1 MLDFKLTQHQQE
13 AQPGV
18 DTEQEDQ
25 VYDLLIFGGGPA
37 GLTAAIYAGRAALK
51 TLVLVG
57 SLPGGQVANTE
68 RVENFPGFPDGIAGP
83 ELAQRVHEQA
93 QKFGATVLQEGVRGV
108 DFSVYPLEARTSSSV
123 YRARAG
129 IIATGTFPR
138 RLKAP
143 GESEFYGRG
152 VSTCATCDGF
162 FYKDR
167 RVVVVGGGD
176 SAVEEG
182 LFLTKF
188 AREVIVVHRRD
199 ELRASQILQHRAFA
213 NPKMHFVWDSVV
225 EEILGDQS
233 VKGVYI
239 RNVKTGET
247 STIDT
252 DGVFIYV
259 GLIPATKVFEG
270 QVELDANGYVVTGR
284 GQRTSVPG
292 VFAAGDVQNPDFR
305 QAVVAAGSGAVAAM
319 AADRFLAEQSLT
331 D

>member
-13 AQPGV
+13 AQPRV
-18 DTEQEDQ
+18 DTEQQDQ
-25 VYDLLIFGGGPA
+25 VYDLIIFGGGPA

-93 QKFGATVLQEGVRGV
+93 LKFGATVLQEGVRGV

>member
-1 MLDFKLTQHQQE
+1 MLDFKLPRHDQGAESPTD
-13 AQPGV
+13 AQ
-18 DTEQEDQ
+18 QEDQ
-25 VYDLLIFGGGPA
+25 VYDLIILGGGPA

-51 TLVLVG
+51 TLVMVG

-68 RVENFPGFPDGIAGP
+68 KVENFPGFPDGIAGP

-93 QKFGATVLQEGVRGV
+93 QRFGATVMQEGVRGV
-108 DFSVYPLEARTSSSV
+108 DFSVYPLEARASSGV

-138 RLKAP
+138 RLKVP

-199 ELRASQILQHRAFA
+199 ELRASQIFQGRAFA
-213 NPKMHFVWDSVV
+213 NPKMHFVWDSIV
-225 EEILGDQS
+225 EEIVGDQA
-233 VKGVYI
+233 VKGVRI
-239 RNVKTGET
+239 RNVKTGEI
-247 STIDT
+247 STVDT
-252 DGVFIYV
+252 DGVFIYI
-259 GLIPATKVFEG
+259 GLIPATKIFEG
-270 QVELDANGYVVTGR
+270 QMDMDDNGYIVTDR
-284 GQRTSVPG
+284 QHQTSVPR
-292 VFAAGDVQNPDFR
+292 VFAAGDVQNPNFR
-305 QAVVAAGSGAVAAM
+305 QIVVAAGSGAMAAM
-319 AADRFLAEQSLT
+319 EAERLLAGLPY
-331 D
+331 

>member
-13 AQPGV
+13 AQPRV
-18 DTEQEDQ
+18 DTEQQDQ
-25 VYDLLIFGGGPA
+25 VYDLIIFGGGPA

-93 QKFGATVLQEGVRGV
+93 LKFGATVLQEGVRGV

-167 RVVVVGGGD
+167 IVVVVGGGD

-233 VKGVYI
+233 VKGVRI

-259 GLIPATKVFEG
+259 GLIPATRIFEG
-270 QVELDANGYVVTGR
+270 QVDLDANGYVITGR